1 MFLILHR
8 ENVKVIKTTDINMK
22 QFINKI
28 KVGTKGMIP
37 LFLFAFIPTHAQK
50 QWTMQECIDYAMQN
64 NITLQKARLSQQSA
78 VEDVKGS
85 KGALLPTVS
94 ASANQS
100 LGYRPWQDTG
110 STTVTN
116 GMVNTKVD
124 KTYLNGSYGVNAQ
137 WTVWNG
143 NKNTNNVKLNKLSGQ
158 QAELQVAETAN
169 SIQERIAQ
177 LYVQILYLDE
187 SIKVSKASL
196 ETSQKNEERGKEMV
210 EVGKMSKADLAQLT
224 AQRASDEYNVVD
236 AQAQM
241 ANYKLQLKQLLELTG
256 EEEFD
261 VVIPQTTDDQ
271 ALAEIP
277 ALQNVYQQ
285 ALLSRP
291 EIESSKLAI
300 ESSDLNVKIAKA
312 GWLPSLSLS
321 GSFSTSTNSLSSN
334 GWSNQMKTNFS
345 TQAGLT
351 LSVPLFDGRQTR
363 TSVNKAKIQR
373 QQAQL
378 DLQDQ
383 QKTLYQTIEG
393 YWLDANTNQQRFRAA
408 QTTVESEQQSYDL
421 LAEKFNLGLTNI
433 IELMNGKDKL
443 LSAQQNRLQSKYQTI
458 LNQQLLRFYSEGR
471 PTPDIT
477 K

>member
-1 MFLILHR
+1 
-8 ENVKVIKTTDINMK
+8 MK

-277 ALQNVYQQ
+277 ALQNIYQQ